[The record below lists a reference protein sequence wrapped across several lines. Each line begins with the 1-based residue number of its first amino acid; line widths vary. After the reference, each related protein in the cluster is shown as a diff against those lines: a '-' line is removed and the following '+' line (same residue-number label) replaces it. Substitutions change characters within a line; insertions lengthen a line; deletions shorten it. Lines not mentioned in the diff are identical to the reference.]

1 MGKQRITREEVE
13 HVASLARIE
22 LTEEEKA
29 IFTEQFND
37 ILELFKKIDEADTE
51 NVPPT
56 YHVLDLADIYR
67 QDEAK
72 ESLSTEETLKNAPK
86 KEDGF
91 FKSPRI
97 V

>member
-1 MGKQRITREEVE
+1 MGKQRITNEEVE
-13 HVASLARIE
+13 HVSSLAHIE
-22 LTEEEKA
+22 LTGEEKTL
-29 IFTEQFND
+29 FTEQFND
-37 ILELFKKIDEADTE
+37 ILEFFKKIDEADTK
-51 NVPPT
+51 NVSPT
-56 YHVLDLADIYR
+56 YHVSDLADIYR

-72 ESLSTEETLKNAPK
+72 KSLSTEETFRNAPK